1 MQCLYGE
8 LWRQDAAKW
17 NFFNNSSLNLK
28 LCFLWPCAAGVGFF
42 LIGPGQMLEPFFKPV
57 RLSNAAVV
65 ALNLW

>member
-17 NFFNNSSLNLK
+17 NFFNNSSLKLK
-28 LCFLWPCAAGVGFF
+28 LCFCGHAWPMWVFL